1 MKMKQISLF
10 VALLGL
16 TAACGSKQQMP
27 EASNEYAVVTLAASD
42 AELNT
47 TYPATIK
54 GVQDIEIRPKIAG
67 HIMKVLV
74 DEGDFVKAGQALFMI
89 DAVQYEA
96 AVKQAQA
103 QVNVIKANIATQ
115 QLTVNNKKQLLEANI
130 VSRYDYDIAV
140 NSLESLKAQ
149 LAQAEA
155 SLVSAR
161 NNLSYC
167 TVTSPA
173 NGVVGSIPFRVGS
186 LVSSAQAEPLT
197 TVSNISNVYVYFSM
211 TEKQLLGLT
220 RTSGG
225 IDEAVKAMPE
235 VQLTLADGSTYA
247 TPGHITAVSG
257 VIDPTTGAVQ
267 MRATFDNAAK
277 ELRSG
282 GTGNI
287 VIPTKASGAILV
299 PQNATF
305 EIQDKRFVYVV
316 NKDNTVASREITVMV
331 QNDGQNFVVTDGL
344 KAGERIVVEG
354 VNQLKNGTKITPITP
369 AQSAKNREKAKAD
382 LKAGKLPGEK

>member
-1 MKMKQISLF
+1 MKMKHISLF
-10 VALLGL
+10 AALLGL

-27 EASNEYAVVTLAASD
+27 EASNEYAVVTLAATD

-74 DEGDFVKAGQALFMI
+74 DEGDFVKAGQALFLI

-235 VQLTLADGSTYA
+235 VQLTLADGTTYA

>member
-1 MKMKQISLF
+1 MKMKHISLF
-10 VALLGL
+10 AALLGL

-27 EASNEYAVVTLAASD
+27 EASNEYAVVTLAATD

-235 VQLTLADGSTYA
+235 VQLTLADGTTYA

-354 VNQLKNGTKITPITP
+354 VNQLKNGAKITPITP

>member
-1 MKMKQISLF
+1 MKMKHISLF
-10 VALLGL
+10 AALLGL

-27 EASNEYAVVTLAASD
+27 EASNEYAVVTLAATD

-235 VQLTLADGSTYA
+235 VQLTLADGTTYA

-287 VIPTKASGAILV
+287 VIPTKASGTILV

-354 VNQLKNGTKITPITP
+354 VNQLKNGAKITPITP

>member
-42 AELNT
+42 AELTT

-173 NGVVGSIPFRVGS
+173 TGVVGSIPFRVGS

-354 VNQLKNGTKITPITP
+354 VNQLKNGAKITPITP

>member
-42 AELNT
+42 AELTT

-74 DEGDFVKAGQALFMI
+74 DEGDFVKAGQPLFSI
-89 DAVQYEA
+89 DDVQYAA

-225 IDEAVKAMPE
+225 VDEAIKAMPE

-267 MRATFDNAAK
+267 MRATFDNAGK

-287 VIPTKASGAILV
+287 IIPTKASGAILV

-354 VNQLKNGTKITPITP
+354 VNQLKNGAKITPITP

>member
-1 MKMKQISLF
+1 MKMKHISLF
-10 VALLGL
+10 AALLGL

-27 EASNEYAVVTLAASD
+27 EASNEYAVVTLAATD

-235 VQLTLADGSTYA
+235 VQLTLADGTTYA

>member
-1 MKMKQISLF
+1 MKMKHISLF
-10 VALLGL
+10 AALLGL

-27 EASNEYAVVTLAASD
+27 EASNEYAVVTLAATD

>member
-1 MKMKQISLF
+1 MKMKHISLF
-10 VALLGL
+10 AALLGL

-27 EASNEYAVVTLAASD
+27 EASNEYAVVTLAATD

-67 HIMKVLV
+67 HVMKVLV

-235 VQLTLADGSTYA
+235 VQLTLADGTTYA

-305 EIQDKRFVYVV
+305 EIQEKRFVYVV

-354 VNQLKNGTKITPITP
+354 VNQLKNGAKITPITP

>member
-1 MKMKQISLF
+1 MKMKHISLF
-10 VALLGL
+10 AALLGL

-27 EASNEYAVVTLAASD
+27 EASNEYAVVTLAATD

-354 VNQLKNGTKITPITP
+354 VNQLKNGAKITPITP

>member
-42 AELNT
+42 AELTT

-225 IDEAVKAMPE
+225 VDEAIKAMPE

-267 MRATFDNAAK
+267 MRATFDNAGK

-287 VIPTKASGAILV
+287 IIPTKASGAILV

-354 VNQLKNGTKITPITP
+354 VNQLKNGAKITPITP

>member
-1 MKMKQISLF
+1 MKMKHISLF
-10 VALLGL
+10 AALLGL

-27 EASNEYAVVTLAASD
+27 EASNEYAVVTLTAAD

-235 VQLTLADGSTYA
+235 VQLTLADGTTYA